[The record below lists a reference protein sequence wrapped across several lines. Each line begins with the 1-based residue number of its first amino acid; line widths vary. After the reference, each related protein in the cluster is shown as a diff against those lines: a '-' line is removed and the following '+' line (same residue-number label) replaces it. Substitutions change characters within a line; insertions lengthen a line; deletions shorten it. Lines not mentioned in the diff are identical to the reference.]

1 MESNFKPRLLVAYFF
16 LCIGS
21 AFGVGVVVTQVVAVA
36 AVWLLMLHIGYYLR
50 SASLRCVYRRCR
62 CRPPVSQPAACA
74 YLAESGPRRGLS
86 DGMMLTQNQFHWQ
99 YMDDAAD
106 AAAPLILLLSL
117 YSVFFFFRSSVFFAA
132 FFDGW
137 LTKGRA
143 QIVGLFVLFD
153 SSTQTHNTH
162 HCRCQIALISLSC
175 QITGTAGSKCLTSL
189 VTQLKRYSW
198 ATRRA
203 PLDRQIATWL
213 VYFAVERVGLESKP
227 TRKKKTA

>member
-1 MESNFKPRLLVAYFF
+1 MSMP
-16 LCIGS
+16 S
-21 AFGVGVVVTQVVAVA
+21 T
-36 AVWLLMLHIGYYLR
+36 
-50 SASLRCVYRRCR
+50 
-62 CRPPVSQPAACA
+62 SQPASRLCVFGREWTKTR
-74 YLAESGPRRGLS
+74 LEWRNDVNTKPVSLTIHGWCCRCCSPS
-86 DGMMLTQNQFHWQ
+86 DS
-99 YMDDAAD
+99 
-106 AAAPLILLLSL
+106 APLP
-117 YSVFFFFRSSVFFAA
+117 VFCFFFLFFGLWCSVFFAA

-175 QITGTAGSKCLTSL
+175 QITGTAGSKCLTRL

-213 VYFAVERVGLESKP
+213 VYFAGERVGLESKA
-227 TRKKKTA
+227 TRKKNGVESSGFANDPQQNFGAILVRFDWRRVELF

>member
-1 MESNFKPRLLVAYFF
+1 VESNFKPRLLVAYFF
-16 LCIGS
+16 RCIGS

-117 YSVFFFFRSSVFFAA
+117 YSVFFFCFSVFGLRCFSLP
-132 FFDGW
+132 FLMDGW
-137 LTKGRA
+137 QKAERRLS
-143 QIVGLFVLFD
+143 VY
-153 SSTQTHNTH
+153 
-162 HCRCQIALISLSC
+162 LSC
-175 QITGTAGSKCLTSL
+175 LIRAH
-189 VTQLKRYSW
+189 
-198 ATRRA
+198 RRTTH
-203 PLDRQIATWL
+203 II
-213 VYFAVERVGLESKP
+213 VAVKSR
-227 TRKKKTA
+227 

>member
-16 LCIGS
+16 RCIGS

-117 YSVFFFFRSSVFFAA
+117 YSVFFFSVFGVFRCLFWWMVDKRQSADCRFICLVWFEHTDA
-132 FFDGW
+132 QHTSLSLSNRVNITELSNYRDRRVQMFDQLGNSIKAIFMSHTEGATRSPNRHLIGLFRCRKGW
-137 LTKGRA
+137 LRIK
-143 QIVGLFVLFD
+143 
-153 SSTQTHNTH
+153 SN
-162 HCRCQIALISLSC
+162 
-175 QITGTAGSKCLTSL
+175 
-189 VTQLKRYSW
+189 
-198 ATRRA
+198 
-203 PLDRQIATWL
+203 
-213 VYFAVERVGLESKP
+213 
-227 TRKKKTA
+227 